1 MDGFDHILNR
11 KLQLGSHPFPGKDG
25 GTCIN
30 EAAIVAAGF
39 EYQPVRRVED
49 MPDCFSRPICKLA
62 MQLNDYASDA
72 ERQRLLPFVTR
83 LACADTPAIE
93 LERAAYIRSK
103 GVTAY
108 SFEYGLKVL
117 EGALAIGWQ
126 ADTLGVEEAR
136 TRLEKVQS
144 RASSAASVADSPIF
158 AKVKSWLGG
167 RSAPSLREERSAWS
181 AEHLASARKSDRA
194 QRLDLARYLGCCAI
208 TERGPPEGR
217 QTADFVSPQCRY
229 AG

>member
-1 MDGFDHILNR
+1 MNHFDHILNW
-11 KLQLGSHPFPGKDG
+11 KLQPGSHPFPGKDG

-62 MQLNDYASDA
+62 MQLNDLASDA

-83 LACADTPAIE
+83 LACADTAVVE
-93 LERAAYIRSK
+93 TERTAFIRSK

-117 EGALAIGWQ
+117 EDALAIGRQ
-126 ADTLGVEEAR
+126 ADTLGVDEVT
-136 TRLEKVQS
+136 TRFEQAQS
-144 RASSAASVADSPIF
+144 HASSAASVADSPIF
-158 AKVKSWLGG
+158 AKVKSWL
-167 RSAPSLREERSAWS
+167 ER
-181 AEHLASARKSDRA
+181 KK
-194 QRLDLARYLGCCAI
+194 Q
-208 TERGPPEGR
+208 TEP
-217 QTADFVSPQCRY
+217 A
-229 AG
+229 